1 MKKIILSFF
10 FSIALFIPLKAAA
23 AHQDFSK
30 LNELYRAEN
39 YEEAYK
45 GYAAGLAKDR
55 NNPKLWYNAG
65 NALYRMNRLGDA
77 VYAYSKSFLLNP
89 RDGDVRF
96 NLEYVMRQTGQAFV
110 PEGTP
115 KLLYVMFYLFSAAEL
130 KAIVIVLFW
139 TTMLAACFCVMTQG
153 KARRFSLRVMIIA
166 FALLIANGGWAWA
179 RHYSQ
184 FSSSAAVITKP
195 GGLKLFSGPGEN
207 FRECATAPEGRI
219 VRILSGTDEKY
230 YEIGLTAEGISGWA
244 LRNGVKKL

>member
-1 MKKIILSFF
+1 MKKII
-10 FSIALFIPLKAAA
+10 ILFIFSMTFFVPVKAIA

-30 LNELYRAEN
+30 LNELYRSEK

-55 NNPKLWYNAG
+55 SNPKLWYNAG

-96 NLEYVMRQTGQAFV
+96 NLEYVMKQTGQAFV

-115 KLLYVMFYLFSAAEL
+115 KMLYEMFYLFSTAEL
-130 KAIVIVLFW
+130 KAIIIVLFW
-139 TTMLAACFCVMTQG
+139 AAMLAACLCIVSQG
-153 KARRFSLRVMIIA
+153 KVRRISMRVMIIA
-166 FALLIANGGWAWA
+166 FALLIVNGGWAWA

-184 FSSSAAVITKP
+184 FSSSAAVITEP

-219 VRILSGTDEKY
+219 VRILSSTDEKY